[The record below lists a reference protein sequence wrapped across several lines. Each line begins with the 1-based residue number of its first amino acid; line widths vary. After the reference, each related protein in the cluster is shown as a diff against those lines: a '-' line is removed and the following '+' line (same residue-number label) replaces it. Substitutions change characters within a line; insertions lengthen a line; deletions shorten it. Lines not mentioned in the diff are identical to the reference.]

1 MTLETVIRDL
11 APYLPP
17 AFGAL
22 VGRGGAK
29 GAVYFVGMKWNGA
42 NLPLARLQFA
52 INDNRHWQNN
62 LGSYRVTL
70 RVSDAYDVGEA
81 Q

>member
-1 MTLETVIRDL
+1 MVEGH
-11 APYLPP
+11 P
-17 AFGAL
+17 FGAL
-22 VGRGGAK
+22 VGRIGAQ
-29 GAVYFVGMKWNGA
+29 GEVFFVGVSWRSVAPATGRV
-42 NLPLARLQFA
+42 LLA

-70 RVSDAYDVGEA
+70 QATNAYDVGYL